1 MKIIA
6 RKNTFER
13 KKEIVDAVLRII
25 GDRGLTSLSTKT
37 IAEEV
42 CVTTGALF
50 RHFPS
55 MEEIFR
61 EVTRYA
67 ILQIEETFPDESL
80 APLERIKL
88 LAKNRIILLNSCNG
102 LAWLLKSEQAF
113 LTLPK
118 DSVESLRAMIKK
130 SKRFLLKSIKDG
142 INEDQIRDDIDP
154 EVLIVPI
161 MGTIHTMIGF
171 PGIKNSSHKKQLT
184 KINKVLN
191 GLEIIISKTSSNCK
205 QNNSL

>member
-1 MKIIA
+1 MKIQT

-13 KKEIVDAVLRII
+13 KREIVNAVLRII
-25 GDRGLTSLSTKT
+25 GERGLTSLSTKT

-42 CVTTGALF
+42 RVTTGALF

-55 MEEIFR
+55 LQEIFR

-67 ILQIEETFPDESL
+67 ILQIEETFPDESMS
-80 APLERIKL
+80 PLERIKL
-88 LAKNRIILLNSCNG
+88 LAKNRIMLLNSCNG

-118 DSVESLRAMIKK
+118 DSVESLQSMMRH

-142 INEDQIRDDIDP
+142 INEGSIRNDIDP

-161 MGTIHTMIGF
+161 MGTIHSMIGL
-171 PGIKNSSHKKQLT
+171 PGNEEQFT
-184 KINKVLN
+184 
-191 GLEIIISKTSSNCK
+191 
-205 QNNSL
+205 

>member
-1 MKIIA
+1 MKIQT
-6 RKNTFER
+6 RKNTAER

-25 GDRGLTSLSTKT
+25 GERGLTSLSTKT

-42 CVTTGALF
+42 GVTTGALF

-55 MEEIFR
+55 LKEIFR

-67 ILQIEETFPDESL
+67 ILQIEETFPDESMS
-80 APLERIKL
+80 PLERIKL
-88 LAKNRIILLNSCNG
+88 LAKNRIMLLNSCNG

-113 LTLPK
+113 LTLPE
-118 DSVESLRAMIKK
+118 DSVESLRSMMKQ

-142 INEDQIRDDIDP
+142 INDKSIRNDIDP

-161 MGTIHTMIGF
+161 MGTIHSMIGL
-171 PGIKNSSHKKQLT
+171 PGMKNSSHKKQLT

-191 GLEIIISKTSSNCK
+191 GLEIMISKISSNCK
-205 QNNSL
+205 

>member
-1 MKIIA
+1 MKIQT
-6 RKNTFER
+6 RKKTAER
-13 KKEIVDAVLRII
+13 KKEIVDAVLKIV
-25 GDRGLTSLSTKT
+25 GERGLTSLSTKT

-42 CVTTGALF
+42 GVTTGALF

-55 MEEIFR
+55 LQEILR
-61 EVTRYA
+61 EVTRFA

-88 LAKNRIILLNSCNG
+88 LAKNRIMLLNSCNG

-113 LTLPK
+113 LTLPM
-118 DSVESLRAMIKK
+118 DSVESLRLMMKQ

-142 INEDQIRDDIDP
+142 ISEGSIRNDIEP

-161 MGTIHTMIGF
+161 MGTIHSMIGM
-171 PGIKNSSHKKQLT
+171 PGMKNSSHKKQISE
-184 KINKVLN
+184 INKVLN
-191 GLEIIISKTSSNCK
+191 GLEIMISKTSSNSK
-205 QNNSL
+205 

>member
-1 MKIIA
+1 MKIRS

-37 IAEEV
+37 IAEEIG
-42 CVTTGALF
+42 VTTGALF

-142 INEDQIRDDIDP
+142 INEDCIRDDIDP

-161 MGTIHTMIGF
+161 MGTIHSMIGL
-171 PGIKNSSHKKQLT
+171 PEMNNSSPKKQLT
-184 KINKVLN
+184 KINEVLN
-191 GLEIIISKTSSNCK
+191 GLEILISKTSSNCN

>member
-1 MKIIA
+1 MKIQT

-25 GDRGLTSLSTKT
+25 GERGLTSLSTRT

-42 CVTTGALF
+42 GVTTGALF

-55 MEEIFR
+55 LEEIFR

-67 ILQIEETFPDESL
+67 ILQIEETFPNESMS
-80 APLERIKL
+80 PLERIKL
-88 LAKNRIILLNSCNG
+88 LAKNRITLLNSCNG

-118 DSVESLRAMIKK
+118 DSVESLQSMMRQ

-142 INEDQIRDDIDP
+142 INEGSIRNDIDP

-161 MGTIHTMIGF
+161 MGTIHSMMVL
-171 PGIKNSSHKKQLT
+171 PGMKNGSHKKQLT
-184 KINKVLN
+184 EINKVLN
-191 GLEIIISKTSSNCK
+191 GLEIMISKISSNYK
-205 QNNSL
+205 

>member
-1 MKIIA
+1 MNIQI
-6 RKNTFER
+6 RKNTVER

-25 GDRGLTSLSTKT
+25 GERGLTSLSTKT

-42 CVTTGALF
+42 GVSTGALF

-55 MEEIFR
+55 LQEILR
-61 EVTRYA
+61 EVTRFA
-67 ILQIEETFPDESL
+67 ISQIEETFPDESM

-113 LTLPK
+113 LTLPM
-118 DSVESLRAMIKK
+118 DSVESLRLMMKQ

-142 INEDQIRDDIDP
+142 ISEGSIRNDIEP

-161 MGTIHTMIGF
+161 MGTIHSMIGM
-171 PGIKNSSHKKQLT
+171 PGMKNSSHKKQISE
-184 KINKVLN
+184 INKVLN
-191 GLEIIISKTSSNCK
+191 GLEIMISKTSSNSK
-205 QNNSL
+205 

>member
-1 MKIIA
+1 MNIQI
-6 RKNTFER
+6 RKNTVER

-25 GDRGLTSLSTKT
+25 GERGLTSLSTKT

-42 CVTTGALF
+42 GVSTGALF

-55 MEEIFR
+55 LQEILR
-61 EVTRYA
+61 EVTRFA
-67 ILQIEETFPDESL
+67 ISQIEETFPDESM

-88 LAKNRIILLNSCNG
+88 LAKNRIMLLNSCNG

-113 LTLPK
+113 LTLPM
-118 DSVESLRAMIKK
+118 DSVESLRLMMKQ

-142 INEDQIRDDIDP
+142 ISEGSIRNDIEP

-161 MGTIHTMIGF
+161 MGTIHSMIGM
-171 PGIKNSSHKKQLT
+171 PGMKNSSHKKQISE
-184 KINKVLN
+184 INKVLN
-191 GLEIIISKTSSNCK
+191 GLEIMISKTSSNSK
-205 QNNSL
+205 